1 MRDGFW
7 KLSCR
12 HQRAGAVTQFEDL
25 RMGSGTSWNEDRKH
39 FQGRRIL
46 TYRVTTSWPFFSSI
60 AVTVVNARA
69 QAGEGFTT
77 PLCKHK
83 YEVELDRDVPHRHP
97 TGHPT

>member
-1 MRDGFW
+1 
-7 KLSCR
+7 
-12 HQRAGAVTQFEDL
+12 
-25 RMGSGTSWNEDRKH
+25 MGSGTSWNEDRKH
-39 FQGRRIL
+39 FQGRKIL

-83 YEVELDRDVPHRHP
+83 YEVVYSLEIFLTIIPQNTPPDRAIFRKFDISPRNSQNLYYH
-97 TGHPT
+97 